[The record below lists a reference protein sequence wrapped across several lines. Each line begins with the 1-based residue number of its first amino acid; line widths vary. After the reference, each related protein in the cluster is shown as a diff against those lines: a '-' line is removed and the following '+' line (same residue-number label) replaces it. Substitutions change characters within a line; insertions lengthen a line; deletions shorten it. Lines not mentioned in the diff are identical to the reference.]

1 MVGGPAGVLSA
12 SSRSE
17 PEPLGGCQPEIR
29 PRRVIKHRPGPGP
42 ASFPSLG
49 WPGWQ
54 VGRGDKGQ
62 GLWGPQLCAPCPL
75 PGQEHGVGAGQCQP
89 STCRDPRVPTMPVGP
104 AREGLRRLPERPRQG
119 AGGAPGTR
127 RTAAAPPGPGTPH
140 RVQTLQS
147 RVQPLPTRA
156 PRAAR
161 TVVLRPPLLPRP
173 AYKLALGSCRRKGKA
188 QSSGYW
194 CVQGPLGPGPAHL
207 AGPPGTSLA
216 LAPPVAAGVPSLGC
230 TQAPAPF
237 VRASGRCHLAPGVV
251 STGWAGF

>member
-54 VGRGDKGQ
+54 VGRGDKGR

-140 RVQTLQS
+140 RNPWYPQCL
-147 RVQPLPTRA
+147 LPTTAMPSPACSILNLAPLHSSALRINVPSEALLDHGPWA
-156 PRAAR
+156 PRPGQAQHHSA
-161 TVVLRPPLLPRP
+161 LPPTMEL
-173 AYKLALGSCRRKGKA
+173 KLAL
-188 QSSGYW
+188 
-194 CVQGPLGPGPAHL
+194 
-207 AGPPGTSLA
+207 
-216 LAPPVAAGVPSLGC
+216 
-230 TQAPAPF
+230 
-237 VRASGRCHLAPGVV
+237 
-251 STGWAGF
+251 